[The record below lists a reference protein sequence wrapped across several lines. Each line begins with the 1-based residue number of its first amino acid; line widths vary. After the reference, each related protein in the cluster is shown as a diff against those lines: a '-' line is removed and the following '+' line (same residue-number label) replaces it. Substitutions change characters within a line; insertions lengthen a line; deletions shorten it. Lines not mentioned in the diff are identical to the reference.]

1 LGNTTGA
8 TALSLQSG
16 TGGIAVTGV
25 LAATS
30 NSASLCRDTSTGK
43 LTSCDSSNTTGRP
56 YLQGGNSF
64 GVAGDLGTNDNFAL
78 NFRTNGTT
86 KLTVTTGGD
95 LQLAQGAN
103 RTLSVAA
110 NTTANGAG
118 YNFTLAA
125 GAANGST
132 TGNTGGTLVLTGGA
146 AAGSGNNNGGNIT
159 IDGGARTG
167 SGSKGYVVLQGTGGN
182 VGIGVTTPGYQ
193 LDMRGSTASQIH
205 LSSDSLDQ
213 GAYLLGTA
221 TGTYIGGNSYFDGT
235 NFIAK
240 STTAQV
246 MTVDGISGLGF
257 YANSGLT
264 VGNVYTVTPR
274 FAVTTAGII
283 SAYNNLN
290 FKQASTIGTD
300 AATTANAGG
309 YALTMQAG
317 TANGSTTGNVGGA
330 LSLQGGNA
338 AGTGNNNGGAVSIA
352 GGTAT
357 GTGATGGVNIQTGSG
372 SVTIGNGTG
381 AAAVTI
387 NTGTGGVNIASNG
400 VANTV
405 QIGNTSGA
413 VAQTINI
420 GNNAT
425 ASSTSTVVIG
435 STIGSSGVTLQAGS
449 GNIVANASTF
459 QFSSGGSRTITIASQ
474 PTSNTAGDAMTIQ
487 GAAGNGTGVGGNVT
501 IQAGTGG
508 VTNANGGTLFLKGG
522 TRGAAGGTDGG
533 VIVRPTNDNTAV
545 FQIQKADNTALLV
558 ADTSNM
564 VIKVGNGVTTSITP
578 VLATTTAEI
587 NTRILIGSTINGIDF
602 NTGAGAN
609 SYFRLTGNAR
619 NIKKITLSPEYAGA
633 TVTGD
638 GTNNIGTMTSDFCSG
653 TSRLSINTTVCG
665 ATVELN
671 YYSWTAQG
679 TNVYDIYIRYQ
690 LPSDFDGWASN
701 SSIQMYGWRSTSN
714 EKVELT
720 VFNSSGGT
728 CGSTTELNSSNTTW
742 QLTALT
748 GSETSDTNCNTTNMA
763 PGSVIIFRIRLTV
776 GSNNNFARAG
786 SIVFDYL
793 SKF

>member
-1 LGNTTGA
+1 
-8 TALSLQSG
+8 
-16 TGGIAVTGV
+16 VDV
-25 LAATS
+25 
-30 NSASLCRDTSTGK
+30 
-43 LTSCDSSNTTGRP
+43 
-56 YLQGGNSF
+56 
-64 GVAGDLGTNDNFAL
+64 
-78 NFRTNGTT
+78 
-86 KLTVTTGGD
+86 
-95 LQLAQGAN
+95 
-103 RTLSVAA
+103 
-110 NTTANGAG
+110 
-118 YNFTLAA
+118 
-125 GAANGST
+125 
-132 TGNTGGTLVLTGGA
+132 
-146 AAGSGNNNGGNIT
+146 
-159 IDGGARTG
+159 
-167 SGSKGYVVLQGTGGN
+167 
-182 VGIGVTTPGYQ
+182 
-193 LDMRGSTASQIH
+193 RGSISSQLH
-205 LSSDSLDQ
+205 LSSDSSDT
-213 GAYLLGTA
+213 GTYVLGTA
-221 TGTYIGGNSYFDGT
+221 SGTYIGGNSFFDGT

-240 STTAQV
+240 ATSAQV

-264 VGNVYTVTPR
+264 VGNSYTVTPR
-274 FAVTTAGII
+274 FAVTTAGLI

-300 AATTANAGG
+300 AATTANAAG

-330 LSLQGGNA
+330 LTLQGGNA

-405 QIGNTSGA
+405 QIGNTTGA

-420 GNNAT
+420 GNNTT

-459 QFSSGGSRTITIASQ
+459 QFSTGGSRTITIASQ

-533 VIVRPTNDNTAV
+533 VIVRPTNDNTAA
-545 FQIQKADNTALLV
+545 FQIQKADNTALLI

-578 VLATTTAEI
+578 VLATTVAEV
-587 NTRILIGSTINGIDF
+587 NTRILIGTTSNGIDF

-609 SYFRLTGNAR
+609 NYFRLTGNAR
-619 NIKKITLSPEYAGA
+619 NIKQISLTPEYPGA
-633 TVTGD
+633 VMTGD
-638 GTNNIGTMTSDFCSG
+638 GTNNIGSMTSDFCINR
-653 TSRLSINTTVCG
+653 TTAPALSINVTGSNC
-665 ATVELN
+665 ASDESRN
-671 YYSWTAQG
+671 YYQWTAQA
-679 TNVYDIYIRYQ
+679 TNDYDIWVRYR
-690 LPSDFDGWASN
+690 LPNDFTGFTNDN
-701 SSIQMYGWRSTSN
+701 SIKMYGWRTTST
-714 EKVELT
+714 EKVRLS
-720 VFNSSGGT
+720 VYSASGVQ
-728 CGSTTELNSSNTTW
+728 CGSTTEINTTNTTW
-742 QLTALT
+742 QQTALG
-748 GSETSDTNCNTTNMA
+748 GSGETTCGFVAGDT
-763 PGSVIIFRIRLTV
+763 IIFRVSLEV
-776 GSNNNFARAG
+776 GTNNNFARAG
-786 SIVFDYL
+786 EISFDYL
-793 SKF
+793 SNF